1 MPNYAAALKGE
12 KNVLEDIAPCFN
24 TALSTIRRLDDEWI
38 LESSNFERCQSVEE
52 VYTVAN
58 ALLLQIHQVLAL
70 YLVLTSAPLSI
81 SSIMVFNGDILV
93 RRRIWAFSEP
103 INVYRSAM
111 KTLHPSPSGSVA
123 TAVLS
128 LAASDPAVREALS
141 LAGNEALT
149 WPRIYDIIEFLRGS
163 SSIAKSGL
171 ASKTKTGAVKQT
183 ANYYRHLCNPKD
195 DKPSPKPPTL
205 RAASLF
211 ATDILQQWIAR
222 KQLLAT
228 IEHLIV
234 RRSRAGTAKV
244 A

>member
-1 MPNYAAALKGE
+1 
-12 KNVLEDIAPCFN
+12 
-24 TALSTIRRLDDEWI
+24 
-38 LESSNFERCQSVEE
+38 
-52 VYTVAN
+52 
-58 ALLLQIHQVLAL
+58 
-70 YLVLTSAPLSI
+70 
-81 SSIMVFNGDILV
+81 
-93 RRRIWAFSEP
+93 
-103 INVYRSAM
+103 M